1 MDKFEE
7 WTHPRNTVPD
17 KIIDRDRLLA
27 NASVY
32 WFTRT
37 AGSAAFIGYGQGSN
51 WTTPH
56 TNSGIPTAAI
66 AFGQDVSI
74 RRHAEE
80 QNTVTRWTDVD
91 DRGHFPAMEEPD
103 VLTADFGLLPGVP
116 LMTVVVD
123 AGLVRPSGLTAKRV

>member
-1 MDKFEE
+1 MS
-7 WTHPRNTVPD
+7 PAPCAQANTRPD
-17 KIIDRDRLLA
+17 KIIDRDKLLT

-37 AGSAAFIGYGQGSN
+37 AGSAAFVGYGQGSN

-66 AFGQDVSI
+66 VFAQDVSI
-74 RRHAEE
+74 RRYAEE
-80 QNTVTRWTDVD
+80 QNTDTCWTDVAD
-91 DRGHFPAMEEPD
+91 GGHFAAMEEPD
-103 VLTADFGLLPGVP
+103 VLTADIGLLPGVP

-123 AGLVRPSGLTAKRV
+123 AGLSFAPLA